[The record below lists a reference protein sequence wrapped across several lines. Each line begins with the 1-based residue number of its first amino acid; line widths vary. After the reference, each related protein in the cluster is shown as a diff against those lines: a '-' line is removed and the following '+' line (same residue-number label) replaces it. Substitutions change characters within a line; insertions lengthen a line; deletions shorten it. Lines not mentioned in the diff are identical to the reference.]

1 MKVFDKKVIIV
12 YALLSLYILL
22 NSFFISDI
30 TKYYSLYINPIFW
43 MILTIVTLILFGKY
57 EIRYKNIRDKIQ
69 IILIIMLTYI
79 LLYFLSGLLFDF
91 TKNIYSTKIVS
102 ILKNIWAFVSI
113 IIFKEYIREKLI
125 QNSGKRIIYP
135 ILITAL
141 FIISDIEIFSIN
153 YYMESS
159 ELFFKHFFSIIFP
172 IITLNV
178 VATYLVCVGGYK
190 ASIAFRI
197 PLMLIKLLIPIQPNL
212 DWFMLG
218 LFEGILPVVV
228 YLIINRF
235 HLERVNKSSRKEI
248 RDSNPVYKIVLLAVL
263 VIFGF
268 FVGGIFK
275 IKPVAV
281 MSGSMEP
288 IFYRG
293 DIVVVEKVE
302 ENFHKLKLYDIIE
315 YRLDDRIVLHRIVK
329 IEEKEGKLV
338 FITKGDNNELED
350 PKPVETSQIN
360 GKVKFVVKYIGYPSV
375 LLNEYFSKK

>member
-153 YYMESS
+153 YYMASS
-159 ELFFKHFFSIIFP
+159 E
-172 IITLNV
+172 
-178 VATYLVCVGGYK
+178 
-190 ASIAFRI
+190 
-197 PLMLIKLLIPIQPNL
+197 
-212 DWFMLG
+212 
-218 LFEGILPVVV
+218 
-228 YLIINRF
+228 
-235 HLERVNKSSRKEI
+235 
-248 RDSNPVYKIVLLAVL
+248 
-263 VIFGF
+263 
-268 FVGGIFK
+268 
-275 IKPVAV
+275 
-281 MSGSMEP
+281 
-288 IFYRG
+288 
-293 DIVVVEKVE
+293 
-302 ENFHKLKLYDIIE
+302 
-315 YRLDDRIVLHRIVK
+315 
-329 IEEKEGKLV
+329 
-338 FITKGDNNELED
+338 
-350 PKPVETSQIN
+350 
-360 GKVKFVVKYIGYPSV
+360 
-375 LLNEYFSKK
+375 